1 MKTRWIVVWQGKRGK
16 ILARVINKGPLQEF
30 RSFTRENYHADPEPG
45 REARS
50 PIDPSA
56 PGQNT
61 SFIANLAGELNAARK
76 RGDFDELV
84 LLADEAMLE
93 ALYSNLTTTTR
104 KKVIAREN
112 IANVLQGEEDIK
124 RQIARRW

>member
-45 REARS
+45 REVRS

-56 PGQNT
+56 PGQT
-61 SFIANLAGELNAARK
+61 ASFIVNLAGELNAARK

-84 LLADEAMLE
+84 LLADETMLE